1 MCQTETTP
9 NRCDSRFNRALFLS
23 GATASGKTKLGVELA
38 LALDAEILSMDS
50 MALYRGMDV
59 GTAKPSLEERRGVP
73 HHMIDVAEPWE
84 EYSAIDYLRASKRT
98 LDEIVARGKNA
109 LFVGGTPLYLKTL
122 LFGAF
127 EGPGAEPEYREELR
141 RRAEQEGV
149 DVLWRELNERD
160 PVSAQ
165 RLHPNDVK
173 RVIRALEIY
182 RLTGKPI
189 SERQQEFNAPPIVSP
204 RRVFILTWRRET
216 LYARIERRVDL
227 MMAEGFLEEV
237 ERLMKLERGLS
248 ATSSQAV
255 GYRELIGV
263 LRGETSLE
271 DAIVKIKQYTRNFA
285 KRQETWFRS
294 LEKSGA
300 RRVDADDKSPEELR
314 DEIIDVVRREKLL
327 AGE

>member
-9 NRCDSRFNRALFLS
+9 IRCDSRFNRALFLS

-314 DEIIDVVRREKLL
+314 DEIIDVVRRENLL